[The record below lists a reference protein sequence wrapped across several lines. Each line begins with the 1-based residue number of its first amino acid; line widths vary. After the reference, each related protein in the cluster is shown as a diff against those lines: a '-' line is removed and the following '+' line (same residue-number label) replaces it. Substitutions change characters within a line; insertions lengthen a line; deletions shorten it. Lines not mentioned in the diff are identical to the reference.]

1 MTADRRWSLVIWLPA
16 DKAPA
21 RASKSAVIAGLDPA
35 IHPKKKMNTRVKPAY
50 DETTRN
56 AQIPTHFTT
65 AAVWPNRILRSS
77 SVRIAG
83 WPKFGLISFAL
94 A

>member
-1 MTADRRWSLVIWLPA
+1 MDCFASLAMTASLSVVMPRLSRGIHVLLLA
-16 DKAPA
+16 ETKDVDG
-21 RASKSAVIAGLDPA
+21 RDEAG
-35 IHPKKKMNTRVKPAY
+35 H
-50 DETTRN
+50 DENIR
-56 AQIPTHFTT
+56 FSYLTT

-83 WPKFGLISFAL
+83 WPKVGLTSLAL